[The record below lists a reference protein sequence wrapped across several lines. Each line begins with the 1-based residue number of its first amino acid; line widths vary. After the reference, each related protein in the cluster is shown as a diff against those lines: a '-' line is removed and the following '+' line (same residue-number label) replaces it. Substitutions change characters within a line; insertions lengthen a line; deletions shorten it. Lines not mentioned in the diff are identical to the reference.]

1 MNINAVG
8 RCKTHLRIPIIWHSQ
23 ASLHLLPTY
32 HPPPTTH
39 HLPPIG
45 LGTSQCVSDASAE
58 EECHGE
64 SWGVGKLSCFWWSER
79 LPWRF
84 GKWEHIS
91 IWGTMIL
98 PRFWKYLLRKYI
110 KVPQLP
116 NLGTGN
122 FGKCTYIFYTCFIEG
137 WPYSTNSTYKRDLWH
152 GINMTA
158 LSVKKEANKNKH
170 QKFGQANRQPT
181 ITFFRVVELSNFRS
195 FVGFSTLP
203 SKPFADFLFWNLRE
217 KLRSRPQNLGSRF
230 VIHGKNWSSMHG
242 MPTGSNRLNF
252 WGLHTVV
259 SSKIDVQTL
268 HFYVPSAEW
277 VQWGVLG
284 W

>member
-1 MNINAVG
+1 MSISRLWTSMQLEDARRTWG
-8 RCKTHLRIPIIWHSQ
+8 FQLFDIPRPACTYYPPTTH
-23 ASLHLLPTY
+23 HLPPTTY

-98 PRFWKYLLRKYI
+98 PRFWEYLLQKYI
-110 KVPQLP
+110 KVPQIP
-116 NLGTGN
+116 NLGTEN

-158 LSVKKEANKNKH
+158 LSV
-170 QKFGQANRQPT
+170 
-181 ITFFRVVELSNFRS
+181 
-195 FVGFSTLP
+195 
-203 SKPFADFLFWNLRE
+203 
-217 KLRSRPQNLGSRF
+217 
-230 VIHGKNWSSMHG
+230 
-242 MPTGSNRLNF
+242 
-252 WGLHTVV
+252 
-259 SSKIDVQTL
+259 
-268 HFYVPSAEW
+268 
-277 VQWGVLG
+277 
-284 W
+284 

>member
-1 MNINAVG
+1 MATLPGFVVLLQEPSCWNRTTSTTESGLFGATCCFGRVGFSFNKNMLTTTWEPAGFCGCSKYFPRFKRKFLFVLDRIIIHPLYIFLRKKPLKVIMFFFSAAHIFFKKCTHPENEHFSPLNINAVG

-98 PRFWKYLLRKYI
+98 PRFWEYLLQKYI
-110 KVPQLP
+110 KVPQIP
-116 NLGTGN
+116 NLGTEN

-158 LSVKKEANKNKH
+158 LSV
-170 QKFGQANRQPT
+170 
-181 ITFFRVVELSNFRS
+181 
-195 FVGFSTLP
+195 
-203 SKPFADFLFWNLRE
+203 
-217 KLRSRPQNLGSRF
+217 
-230 VIHGKNWSSMHG
+230 
-242 MPTGSNRLNF
+242 
-252 WGLHTVV
+252 
-259 SSKIDVQTL
+259 
-268 HFYVPSAEW
+268 
-277 VQWGVLG
+277 
-284 W
+284 